1 MINNSTNIKKNI
13 SHLKQ
18 LNTNKTTFVISNF
31 YYLTHT
37 VWRVI
42 LAGVKFDDF
51 ESKGIRQIL
60 AFLNLADAKW
70 CKKNCWRT
78 LSDALNLKFL
88 PQIQIFIK
96 KYLLLKC
103 WRHLYTGWHF
113 SVLPPYIIWGG
124 RKSPEKKI
132 GSKYLFEKLLQNL
145 FINYWIK

>member
-31 YYLTHT
+31 YYPTHT

-51 ESKGIRQIL
+51 ESKRYSTNFGVFKFGGCKVMQKKLL
-60 AFLNLADAKW
+60 A
-70 CKKNCWRT
+70 T

-88 PQIQIFIK
+88 PQIQICIK
-96 KYLLLKC
+96 KYLLLK
-103 WRHLYTGWHF
+103 Y
-113 SVLPPYIIWGG
+113 
-124 RKSPEKKI
+124 
-132 GSKYLFEKLLQNL
+132 
-145 FINYWIK
+145 